1 MANWEKIGKIV
12 NTIASGINV
21 GVGAYATTVIAQA
34 QVGLFD
40 TQKKTLNTQISL
52 LKDTAITQ
60 KENTENAKKVNQ
72 IKNKIVYGQYI
83 TEDEYN
89 FLVGFGYD
97 VGFSYN
103 DYIDYISSGGASI
116 QTQSQSQSENIQQ
129 SNLSKYLLYGTMGIL
144 GFFIF
149 KKVRG

>member
-1 MANWEKIGKIV
+1 MADWDKIIG
-12 NTIASGINV
+12 TISNV
-21 GVGAYATTVIAQA
+21 FKAGSQVYATTVIAQA

-52 LKDTAITQ
+52 LKDTALTQ

-97 VGFSYN
+97 VGFSYK
-103 DYIDYISSGGASI
+103 DYIDYISSDGASI
-116 QTQSQSQSENIQQ
+116 QTQSQVQSQSENIQQ

>member
-1 MANWEKIGKIV
+1 MADWEKVIGTIA
-12 NTIASGINV
+12 NTIVAGSKV
-21 GVGAYATTVIAQA
+21 YATTVIAQA

-52 LKDTAITQ
+52 LKDTALTQ

-116 QTQSQSQSENIQQ
+116 QTQSQVQSQSENIQQ

>member
-1 MANWEKIGKIV
+1 MADWEKIIG
-12 NTIASGINV
+12 TIANTFVAGSKV
-21 GVGAYATTVIAQA
+21 YSTTVIAQA

-52 LKDTAITQ
+52 LKDTALAQ
-60 KENTENAKKVNQ
+60 QENTENAKKVNQ

-103 DYIDYISSGGASI
+103 DYIDYISSDGSNSQI
-116 QTQSQSQSENIQQ
+116 QVNQSETKQTD
-129 SNLSKYLLYGTMGIL
+129 LSKYIMYGGLGLL

>member
-1 MANWEKIGKIV
+1 MADWDRIIGTIT
-12 NTIASGINV
+12 NTIVAGSKV
-21 GVGAYATTVIAQA
+21 YATTVIAQA

-52 LKDTAITQ
+52 LKDTALTQ

-116 QTQSQSQSENIQQ
+116 QTQSQVQSQSENTEQ